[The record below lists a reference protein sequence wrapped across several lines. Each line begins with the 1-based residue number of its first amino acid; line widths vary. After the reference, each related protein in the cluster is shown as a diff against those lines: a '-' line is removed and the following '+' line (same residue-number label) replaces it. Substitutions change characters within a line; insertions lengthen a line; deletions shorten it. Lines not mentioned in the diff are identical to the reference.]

1 MTMGERIKELR
12 KKNGMTQTDLAKE
25 LGVTKGTTSTWETG
39 SRSPSFDVLDQL
51 CGMFHASMDYLM
63 GRTDVN
69 SFNEIADADAEQLG
83 KWTVEQDLTEYALKY
98 ARLDEYGKQA
108 VESLILSEFNRCRAQ
123 ETLTGADVFTG
134 SIAFN
139 GKK

>member
-25 LGVTKGTTSTWETG
+25 LGVAKETISTWETG
-39 SRSPSFDVLDQL
+39 SRSPRFDVLDQL

-69 SFNEIADADAEQLG
+69 SFNEIADTDA
-83 KWTVEQDLTEYALKY
+83 EQDLTEYALKY

-108 VESLILSEFNRCRAQ
+108 VESIILSEFNRCRAQ

-134 SIAFN
+134 SIARRSGGN
-139 GKK
+139 NLK

>member
-12 KKNGMTQTDLAKE
+12 KKNGMTQTDLAKK
-25 LGVTKGTTSTWETG
+25 LGVTKGTISTWETG

-69 SFNEIADADAEQLG
+69 SYNEITDSDAEQLG

>member
-1 MTMGERIKELR
+1 
-12 KKNGMTQTDLAKE
+12 MTQTDLAKE
-25 LGVTKGTTSTWETG
+25 LGGTKGTISTWETG
-39 SRSPSFDVLDQL
+39 SRSPRFDVLDQL

>member
-12 KKNGMTQTDLAKE
+12 KKNGMTQTDLAKK
-25 LGVTKGTTSTWETG
+25 LGVTKGTISTWETG
-39 SRSPSFDVLDQL
+39 SRSPSFEVIDEL
-51 CGMFHASMDYLM
+51 CDMFRASMDYIM

-69 SFNEIADADAEQLG
+69 SFNEISDADAEQQG

-108 VESLILSEFNRCRAQ
+108 VESIILAEFNRCRAQ
-123 ETLTGADVFTG
+123 DTLTGADVFTG
-134 SIAFN
+134 SIAF
-139 GKK
+139 GSKK

>member
-12 KKNGMTQTDLAKE
+12 KKSGMTQMDLAKK
-25 LGVTKGTTSTWETG
+25 LGVTKGTISTWETG
-39 SRSPSFDVLDQL
+39 SRSPNYDVVDQM
-51 CGMFHASMDYLM
+51 CEMFRASMDYLM

-69 SFNEIADADAEQLG
+69 SYRDMTDADTEQLG

-108 VESLILSEFNRCRAQ
+108 VESIILAEFNRCRAQ
-123 ETLTGADVFTG
+123 ESLTDADVFTG
-134 SIAFN
+134 SIAFSN
-139 GKK
+139 KK

>member
-25 LGVTKGTTSTWETG
+25 LGVTKGTISTWETG

-69 SFNEIADADAEQLG
+69 SYNEITDPDAEQLG
-83 KWTVEQDLTEYALKY
+83 KWTVKQDLTEYALKY

-123 ETLTGADVFTG
+123 ESLTGADVFTG
-134 SIAFN
+134 SIAYN